1 MAKIYRVIQIK
12 LNQLVFENNHYQQKE
27 YLSAVT
33 VTNLSLYFVYCD
45 GLGRLY
51 LYLYLFVFMCCVFVL
66 LPIFRF
72 FRCGIVSYHI
82 AFCRPA
88 RPSHL
93 RSSANRISLILLRSL
108 AVGLFVVVGRGV
120 RQGWRAWRRRCGR
133 VVDAGIESSAL
144 DAAPVQSIH

>member
-12 LNQLVFENNHYQQKE
+12 LNQLVFENDHYQQKE

-66 LPIFRF
+66 LPIF
-72 FRCGIVSYHI
+72 
-82 AFCRPA
+82 
-88 RPSHL
+88 
-93 RSSANRISLILLRSL
+93 
-108 AVGLFVVVGRGV
+108 
-120 RQGWRAWRRRCGR
+120 Q
-133 VVDAGIESSAL
+133 
-144 DAAPVQSIH
+144 